1 MMKDDEWEDKWEAF
15 RDKAI
20 DWWDTITLI
29 LIIVTIIATVIFTL
43 KHNDEGQGICAIILG
58 IAIGLKAG
66 NPFDYGGG
74 KPF

>member
-1 MMKDDEWEDKWEAF
+1 MMKDDEWEDKWEDF
-15 RDKAI
+15 RDKAFK
-20 DWWDTITLI
+20 WWDTITLI
-29 LIIVTIIATVIFTL
+29 VIIVTIIVTVIFTI

-66 NPFDYGGG
+66 NLFARGGG

>member
-1 MMKDDEWEDKWEAF
+1 MKDDEWEDKWEDF

-29 LIIVTIIATVIFTL
+29 AIIVTIIATVIFTL
-43 KHNDEGQGICAIILG
+43 KHNDEGQCICAIILG